1 MTTRLV
7 VVITLQHIET
17 LSYNIVQLKHNR
29 KYMKAYFFLLQ
40 QCNFYWQIKTGS
52 PKTISFYLQSLST
65 KNILNQI
72 YICIECHIKHC
83 QEHRDNW
90 GNTITHKEIETN
102 AKTSITRMNV
112 GIIRE
117 ELKGKSQDL
126 EPDQCEV
133 QVPTITSFVIMQS
146 LRVLEFSLL
155 SCLVKWDFYEKS
167 RADFFFS
174 PT

>member
-1 MTTRLV
+1 M
-7 VVITLQHIET
+7 E
-17 LSYNIVQLKHNR
+17 
-29 KYMKAYFFLLQ
+29 F
-40 QCNFYWQIKTGS
+40 
-52 PKTISFYLQSLST
+52 
-65 KNILNQI
+65 
-72 YICIECHIKHC
+72 
-83 QEHRDNW
+83 D
-90 GNTITHKEIETN
+90 N
-102 AKTSITRMNV
+102 AKTSVTRMNL

>member
-1 MTTRLV
+1 M
-7 VVITLQHIET
+7 E
-17 LSYNIVQLKHNR
+17 
-29 KYMKAYFFLLQ
+29 F
-40 QCNFYWQIKTGS
+40 
-52 PKTISFYLQSLST
+52 
-65 KNILNQI
+65 
-72 YICIECHIKHC
+72 
-83 QEHRDNW
+83 D
-90 GNTITHKEIETN
+90 N

-126 EPDQCEV
+126 EQEQCEV

-167 RADFFFS
+167 RAGFFFS